1 MWETTYKSCILV
13 VSEKKADGPQGV
25 RQQIYKYLFTFIL
38 RWLGE
43 FELNPNPLAEVN
55 TNHGKDSCA
64 SDTVV
69 DLFAIHN
76 KQADRIIGDA
86 ISGFADW
93 DRTLTRGSFSRRW
106 TQKVLKLDYSTEG
119 SDCDGGGGRGRTL
132 GESSGS
138 PADRQ
143 LALNTDQT
151 VQTAD

>member
-43 FELNPNPLAEVN
+43 FELNPNPLAEVS

-119 SDCDGGGGRGRTL
+119 SDCDGGRGRTL

-151 VQTAD
+151 VKTAD